1 MFDSFYIRF
10 KQEHLNPANLDTRA
24 IPFQALSELMNKRE
38 KDLSRKDNIFEIA
51 EEDEL
56 LNDINDS
63 KNKFSLPD
71 EDLL

>member
-1 MFDSFYIRF
+1 MVDLAPKVEGRIR
-10 KQEHLNPANLDTRA
+10 KLD
-24 IPFQALSELMNKRE
+24 PQALTELMNKRE

-63 KNKFSLPD
+63 KNKVSLPD

>member
-1 MFDSFYIRF
+1 
-10 KQEHLNPANLDTRA
+10 
-24 IPFQALSELMNKRE
+24 MNRRE

-56 LNDINDS
+56 LNDINDA
-63 KNKFSLPD
+63 KNKVSLPD

>member
-1 MFDSFYIRF
+1 MYLFDCFLYY
-10 KQEHLNPANLDTRA
+10 LANLATRLYVYA
-24 IPFQALSELMNKRE
+24 IPFQALTELMNKRE

-63 KNKFSLPD
+63 KNKVSLPD

>member
-1 MFDSFYIRF
+1 
-10 KQEHLNPANLDTRA
+10 
-24 IPFQALSELMNKRE
+24 MNRRE

-63 KNKFSLPD
+63 KNKVSLPD

>member
-1 MFDSFYIRF
+1 
-10 KQEHLNPANLDTRA
+10 
-24 IPFQALSELMNKRE
+24 MNKRE

-63 KNKFSLPD
+63 KNKVSLPD